1 MFLSDEQW
9 SLLQPLFSAS
19 RLKGSAQ
26 KPYRCPPGVLRGR
39 PALNDR
45 LILEIIFLKLTHG
58 LPWYDLPTDS
68 PAWQTVYQRYRRWN
82 ASGTWKSILRA
93 LLTDLRER
101 GGLDLL
107 DAVENHQIL
116 IKKDGTGRIK
126 ITFPPQ
132 YDHTWQLTT
141 ARLLIQLLINV
152 QTLKRGN
159 V

>member
-1 MFLSDEQW
+1 MFLSDDQW
-9 SLLQPLFSAS
+9 YLLQPLFPPAS
-19 RLKGSAQ
+19 R
-26 KPYRCPPGVLRGR
+26 RR
-39 PALNDR
+39 PACDDR
-45 LILEIIFLKLTHG
+45 LILEIILLKLTHG

-68 PAWQTVYQRYRRWN
+68 PAWQTVYQRYRRWHS
-82 ASGTWKSILRA
+82 SGAWKSILKA

-107 DAVENHQIL
+107 ASIENHEIYIQR
-116 IKKDGTGRIK
+116 DCTGRLEIA
-126 ITFPPQ
+126 FPPQ